1 MLADI
6 IPTFLFLRVL
16 SKSTKRSSN
25 STILDNNKTD
35 KTLKFNLTLSDNGI
49 NSFISCYIFSQILR
63 VKIWVSSH
71 SN

>member
-25 STILDNNKTD
+25 STILDNNKAD

-49 NSFISCYIFSQILR
+49 HLNISYFTFSHILR
-63 VKIWVSSH
+63 VKIWVISL